1 MRFCW
6 RSWLSPFFHRSGPCA
21 LADHEISRRHELARI
36 ISSAWATWGKKTEAK
51 DLTETQK
58 HGTIK
63 HSTFNW
69 KAKHSISGRSRPL
82 ADNWGGGGER
92 SPKYFF
98 WPFGPQFG
106 LKIGGE
112 KGRAPQVP
120 TWILHWVYHVS
131 AVEASC
137 GDVHIMLLS
146 SRFIIKT
153 KWGYVPILGQF
164 VDFNSFY
171 CPHLPTF
178 LTQMRKIFILSWPE
192 FQKNVPATEDFRQ
205 FSEDFLTLTK
215 MSGDFQTT
223 FEHFRSYLMLF
234 RRLSNW
240 LLKRRKK

>member
-1 MRFCW
+1 MR
-6 RSWLSPFFHRSGPCA
+6 L
-21 LADHEISRRHELARI
+21 
-36 ISSAWATWGKKTEAK
+36 
-51 DLTETQK
+51 
-58 HGTIK
+58 
-63 HSTFNW
+63 NW
-69 KAKHSISGRSRPL
+69 KRRQKTWRKRRNIVRLNIAHVTERQNTVSV
-82 ADNWGGGGER
+82 ADPDLQIIGGGGGGGGR
-92 SPKYFF
+92 SPKNVF

-106 LKIGGE
+106 LKIVGT
-112 KGRAPQVP
+112 RAPRSLP
-120 TWILHWVYHVS
+120 WICHWVYHVS
-131 AVEASC
+131 AEEASC
-137 GDVHIMLLS
+137 GDGHIMLVS
-146 SRFIIKT
+146 SKVKIKT